1 VSGFLD
7 FVCLKRLAPR
17 EGRKEVSKMTKAK
30 KFENEAIR
38 DFMFRMPPMEISALL
53 DKGALITVIGE
64 DDRLYRMKYEREI
77 DGYLII
83 GEISKNEIINAI
95 VEMVHN
101 SYKTAIAIAEEN
113 ATNELLKI
121 INELQKLTPPWN
133 A

>member
-1 VSGFLD
+1 
-7 FVCLKRLAPR
+7 
-17 EGRKEVSKMTKAK
+17 MTKAK
-30 KFENEAIR
+30 KFENETIK

-64 DDRLYRMKYEREI
+64 DDRLYRMRYEREI

-83 GEISKNEIINAI
+83 GEISRNEIINAI
-95 VEMVHN
+95 VNMVHS
-101 SYKTAIAIAEEN
+101 SYERAIAIAEES
-113 ATNELLKI
+113 AKDELLKI

>member
-1 VSGFLD
+1 
-7 FVCLKRLAPR
+7 
-17 EGRKEVSKMTKAK
+17 
-30 KFENEAIR
+30 
-38 DFMFRMPPMEISALL
+38 MEISALL

-113 ATNELLKI
+113 ASNELLKI